1 LGRFVSSEAG
11 AASVLL
17 ALVFLVRIVAA
28 ATTPLTEDE
37 AYYRLWSQHLAFGY
51 YDHPP
56 MIAWWIRLGITVAGD
71 GPFGV
76 RALPVLA
83 SAVTSLLVFDLTRRL
98 GGSQRTA
105 WRATLWY
112 NATLTVGL
120 GAMLAAPDAPASLF
134 WVLTLCCLA
143 RARNDDRWWLAVGA
157 AAGLGILS
165 KYSAL
170 FLGPGILLWLLCDKS
185 RSASLARPWVWL
197 GGVTAGLIALPNL
210 IWNAQHHWATVAK
223 QFGRMAPVGFAPLHL
238 PQFLIFQTL
247 LFGPVLLLFV
257 WRALCSHGAATRAAT
272 TLVAATSAPFLG
284 YLVLHSLH
292 GQVEEHW
299 PVPLFA
305 GGAVLAAL
313 GADLRPMPPWGQ
325 RLSRLGIAAPT
336 LILAYLAAP
345 AGGPKPQPPRV
356 WLTWLPLLGLVA
368 PVLLIA
374 YLALPTAPLKRD
386 PALPV
391 RGWADFS
398 QRLSAIRARAGA
410 TWIGTVSYGGLAKL
424 TEHGGDPTPVLQI
437 DQRVRYL
444 GWPPPRGFDQNT
456 PGIIVDLSRRYD
468 RTLLLRCFAE
478 VDPLGELDRGAP
490 GGAQAHY
497 SLYRVRL
504 PKLDLLKTGCPSRQ
518 DID

>member
-1 LGRFVSSEAG
+1 MVSVSGPQLQPASREGSLGRFVSSEAG

-238 PQFLIFQTL
+238 PQFLIFQPL

-257 WRALCSHGAATRAAT
+257 WPYARMERRRGRPRPWSPRPARPSWAISCCIACTVKSKSIGLSRCSRAVR
-272 TLVAATSAPFLG
+272 F
-284 YLVLHSLH
+284 
-292 GQVEEHW
+292 W
-299 PVPLFA
+299 
-305 GGAVLAAL
+305 
-313 GADLRPMPPWGQ
+313 PPWAPISGPCH
-325 RLSRLGIAAPT
+325 LGVRDF
-336 LILAYLAAP
+336 P
-345 AGGPKPQPPRV
+345 ASVLPHQP
-356 WLTWLPLLGLVA
+356 
-368 PVLLIA
+368 
-374 YLALPTAPLKRD
+374 
-386 PALPV
+386 
-391 RGWADFS
+391 
-398 QRLSAIRARAGA
+398 
-410 TWIGTVSYGGLAKL
+410 
-424 TEHGGDPTPVLQI
+424 
-437 DQRVRYL
+437 
-444 GWPPPRGFDQNT
+444 
-456 PGIIVDLSRRYD
+456 
-468 RTLLLRCFAE
+468 
-478 VDPLGELDRGAP
+478 
-490 GGAQAHY
+490 
-497 SLYRVRL
+497 
-504 PKLDLLKTGCPSRQ
+504 
-518 DID
+518 